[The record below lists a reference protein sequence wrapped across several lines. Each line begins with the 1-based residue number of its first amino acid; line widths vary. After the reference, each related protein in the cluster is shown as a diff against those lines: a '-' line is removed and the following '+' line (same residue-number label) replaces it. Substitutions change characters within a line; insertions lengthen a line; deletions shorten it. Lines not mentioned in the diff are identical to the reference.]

1 MVFNGEVRNIG
12 DVVIYSATGDG
23 VIESNNINV
32 NGLIYAPHGEIRT
45 NSMNLNMNNVI
56 LIAEKITIEANG
68 INGGKNQSMAAFIGE
83 DYAVLG
89 EGAGNGD
96 EGEGGDNPS
105 VSDNEGEENEPSVSE
120 NEGNVSDNDVS
131 GNDIMEGIVYLESP
145 ENFGYQGVTATNIV
159 VTDEFITYFFYL
171 YGR

>member
-1 MVFNGEVRNIG
+1 M
-12 DVVIYSATGDG
+12 VIYSATGDG

-56 LIAEKITIEANG
+56 LIAEKITIETNG
-68 INGGKNQSMAAFIGE
+68 INGGKNRAMAAFIGE

-89 EGAGNGD
+89 EGAANGD

-105 VSDNEGEENEPSVSE
+105 VSDNEGEGNELFAALKGIEVGEIDGFIKSALNAE
-120 NEGNVSDNDVS
+120 EAYRAAHMAGDV
-131 GNDIMEGIVYLESP
+131 ETAP
-145 ENFGYQGVTATNIV
+145 AVT
-159 VTDEFITYFFYL
+159 EE
-171 YGR
+171 